1 MIDLKEKTDDIKELE
16 IPEIKNENNEENIDN
31 QQIVVTEKKSKKWII
46 ISSFIIVIILLIF
59 STIFAL
65 INIGNKKIIKGI
77 LIENI
82 DVSNLTIE
90 EANSL
95 LNEITDKEKENEIIF
110 KYKEVE
116 TPITYEAL
124 EVEFDIKEKVEK
136 AYQVGRGSNIIKNNF
151 EILSTWI
158 NGNKYELEASFDE
171 NVIKQVCEN
180 INNTSED
187 AIVEP
192 SYYIENDKLI
202 ITPGKKGID
211 VNESEVKNMVTN
223 ILNINSEKSTILEV
237 PVSYKEPQAIDL
249 EKIHNEIYKKA
260 QDAYY
265 TNNPFT
271 IYPEVKG
278 IDFDIESAK
287 SIIEEEK
294 EEYEIPLIITQPDK
308 TVNDIGTEAFPDLL
322 GTCSTKY
329 NASNTGRTTNLK
341 LAAGKINGKVL
352 LVGEEFSYNQ
362 TVGERT
368 IAAGYKMAATYSG
381 GKVVDGLGGGIC
393 QISSTLYDAVVFAD
407 LDVTVRRNHQFI
419 TSYLPGGK
427 DATVVW
433 GSQDFK
439 FKNSRKYPIKMVAS
453 ANGGVCKVSIY
464 GIKEEKEYEVIIQS
478 KITSYIN
485 PTTIYKED
493 PTLEEGK
500 EIVEQTAITGCRSEG
515 YKILKLNGKI
525 VSQTLLS
532 KDTYKSRNK
541 IVRRGT
547 KKTTT
552 TPTKPA
558 NENTT
563 NTETS
568 NTTTNEPTTPE
579 TTENNTTE

>member
-46 ISSFIIVIILLIF
+46 ISSLIIVIILLIF

-192 SYYIENDKLI
+192 SYYIEDDKLI

-237 PVSYKEPQAIDL
+237 PFSYKEPQAIDL

-352 LVGEEFSYNQ
+352 LVGDEFSYNQ

-439 FKNSRKYPIKMVAS
+439 FKNSRKYPIRITTTVS
-453 ANGGVCKVSIY
+453 GGVATIQIWGHREETEYDISIETKKTATIAY
-464 GIKEEKEYEVIIQS
+464 TTQ
-478 KITSYIN
+478 YIN
-485 PTTIYKED
+485 DSSLPVGTQKVVQNGNNGSKYEAYKV
-493 PTLEEGK
+493 K
-500 EIVEQTAITGCRSEG
+500 R
-515 YKILKLNGKI
+515 LNGEV
-525 VSQTLLS
+525 VSRTLLS
-532 KDTYKSRNK
+532 KDTYNAMQK
-541 IVRRGT
+541 IVRVGT
-547 KKTTT
+547 G
-552 TPTKPA
+552 
-558 NENTT
+558 N
-563 NTETS
+563 
-568 NTTTNEPTTPE
+568 
-579 TTENNTTE
+579 

>member
-1 MIDLKEKTDDIKELE
+1 MKQIIPFVKDISLAPKIYEVTSIALEHNLKMENSDSVVGSFTVSGKYRINN
-16 IPEIKNENNEENIDN
+16 ISINEEVFEENIPFD
-31 QQIVVTEKKSKKWII
+31 ITLDSKYDASKVTIDIDDFYYEII
-46 ISSFIIVIILLIF
+46 NDEFLRVH
-59 STIFAL
+59 
-65 INIGNKKIIKGI
+65 
-77 LIENI
+77 I
-82 DVSNLTIE
+82 DVLVDNLVY
-90 EANSL
+90 
-95 LNEITDKEKENEIIF
+95 EK
-110 KYKEVE
+110 KEVE
-116 TPITYEAL
+116 KPKEIIKEEREEISTIINERKDDLMNDNVNLSDKKEDTL
-124 EVEFDIKEKVEK
+124 IEVEFDIKEKVEK

-352 LVGEEFSYNQ
+352 LVGDEFSYNQ

-439 FKNSRKYPIKMVAS
+439 FKNSRKYPIRITTTVS
-453 ANGGVCKVSIY
+453 GGVATIQIWGHREETEYDISIETKKTATIAY
-464 GIKEEKEYEVIIQS
+464 TTQ
-478 KITSYIN
+478 YIN
-485 PTTIYKED
+485 DSSLPAGTQKVVQNGNNGSKYEAYKV
-493 PTLEEGK
+493 K
-500 EIVEQTAITGCRSEG
+500 R
-515 YKILKLNGKI
+515 LNGEV
-525 VSQTLLS
+525 VSRTLLS
-532 KDTYKSRNK
+532 KDTYNAMQK
-541 IVRRGT
+541 IVRVGT
-547 KKTTT
+547 G
-552 TPTKPA
+552 
-558 NENTT
+558 N
-563 NTETS
+563 
-568 NTTTNEPTTPE
+568 
-579 TTENNTTE
+579 